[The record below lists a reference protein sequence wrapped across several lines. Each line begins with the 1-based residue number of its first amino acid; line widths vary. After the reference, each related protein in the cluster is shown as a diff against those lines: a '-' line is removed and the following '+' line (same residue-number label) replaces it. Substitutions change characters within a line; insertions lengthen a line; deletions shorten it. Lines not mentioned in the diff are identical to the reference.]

1 MEVMPPPGRRREYEP
16 GGQREDMDMRPQ
28 TGTRPAWWTTAAVAL
43 GAGLLAVA
51 CSSGSTPASGTSPS
65 ATPSATPTT
74 TTSVVCQDAA
84 NLRTSLRNLTHSSV
98 SKGDVTQLK
107 TNLAQVRT
115 DLNSLI
121 TNAKGQWQA
130 QTSALK
136 AALDKLQA
144 AISDLSSSPSA
155 SNVAGVV
162 AALGGVATAGG
173 SLLTAVSTRCPSASP
188 S

>member
-1 MEVMPPPGRRREYEP
+1 
-16 GGQREDMDMRPQ
+16 MDMRPK
-28 TGTRPAWWTTAAVAL
+28 TGARPAWWSTAAVAL

-65 ATPSATPTT
+65 GTTSASASATPTAT
-74 TTSVVCQDAA
+74 TLVCQDAA
-84 NLRTSLRNLTHSSV
+84 DLRTSLHNLTHSSV
-98 SKGDVTQLK
+98 SKGDVTGLK
-107 TNLAQVRT
+107 SNLAQVHT
-115 DLNSLI
+115 DLTSLI
-121 TNAKGQWQA
+121 THAKGEWQT

-136 AALDKLQA
+136 AALTTLQT

-155 SNVAGVV
+155 STVAGV
-162 AALGGVATAGG
+162 ATALGGVATSGK

>member
-1 MEVMPPPGRRREYEP
+1 
-16 GGQREDMDMRPQ
+16 MRPT
-28 TGTRPAWWTTAAVAL
+28 TGTRPTWWSTAAVAL

-51 CSSGSTPASGTSPS
+51 CSSGSTPASGTSASGTPS

-84 NLRTSLRNLTHSSV
+84 DLRTSLRNLTHSSV
-98 SKGDVTQLK
+98 SKGDVTELK
-107 TNLAQVRT
+107 SNLAQVHT
-115 DLNSLI
+115 DLTSLI
-121 TNAKGQWQA
+121 THAKGEWQT

-136 AALDKLQA
+136 AALDKLQT

-155 SNVAGVV
+155 STVAGVA
-162 AALGGVATAGG
+162 AALGGVAAAGG

>member
-1 MEVMPPPGRRREYEP
+1 
-16 GGQREDMDMRPQ
+16 MRPA
-28 TGTRPAWWTTAAVAL
+28 TGTRPTWWSTAAVAL

-51 CSSGSTPASGTSPS
+51 CSSGSTPASGTSASGTPS

-84 NLRTSLRNLTHSSV
+84 DLRTSLRNLTHSNV
-98 SKGDVTQLK
+98 SKGDVTELK
-107 TNLAQVRT
+107 SNLAQVHT
-115 DLNSLI
+115 DLTSLI
-121 TNAKGQWQA
+121 THAKGEWQT

-136 AALDKLQA
+136 AALDKLQT

-155 SNVAGVV
+155 STVAGVA
-162 AALGGVATAGG
+162 AALGGVAAAGG

>member
-1 MEVMPPPGRRREYEP
+1 
-16 GGQREDMDMRPQ
+16 MRPM
-28 TGTRPAWWTTAAVAL
+28 TGTRPAWWSTAAVAL

-65 ATPSATPTT
+65 GTPSASASATPTAT
-74 TTSVVCQDAA
+74 TLVCQDAA
-84 NLRTSLRNLTHSSV
+84 DLRTSLHNLTHSKV
-98 SKGDVTQLK
+98 STGGVTELK
-107 TNLAQVRT
+107 SNLAQVRT
-115 DLNSLI
+115 DLTSL
-121 TNAKGQWQA
+121 TTDAKGQWQT
-130 QTSALK
+130 QTTALK
-136 AALDKLQA
+136 AALDKLQT

-155 SNVAGVV
+155 STVAGVV

>member
-1 MEVMPPPGRRREYEP
+1 
-16 GGQREDMDMRPQ
+16 MRPT
-28 TGTRPAWWTTAAVAL
+28 TGTRPTWWSTAAVAL

-51 CSSGSTPASGTSPS
+51 CSSGSTPASGTSASGTPS

-84 NLRTSLRNLTHSSV
+84 DLRTSLHNLTHSSV
-98 SKGDVTQLK
+98 SKGDVTELK
-107 TNLAQVRT
+107 SNLAQVHT
-115 DLNSLI
+115 DLTSLI
-121 TNAKGQWQA
+121 THAKGEWQT

-136 AALDKLQA
+136 AALDKLQT

-155 SNVAGVV
+155 STVAGVA
-162 AALGGVATAGG
+162 AALGGVAAAGG